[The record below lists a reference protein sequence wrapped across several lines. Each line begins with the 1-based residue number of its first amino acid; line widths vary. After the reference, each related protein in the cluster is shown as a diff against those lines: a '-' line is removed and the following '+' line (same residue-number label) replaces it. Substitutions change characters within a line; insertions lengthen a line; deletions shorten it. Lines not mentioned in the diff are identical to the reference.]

1 MHMTPNAVKILKFIQ
16 QFVSQNQYSPT
27 VAEMMDNIH
36 LKSRGTI
43 YHYLK
48 ELEAENQIMI
58 KKGKH
63 RNIELVSQL
72 KRESSNESNALNL
85 PLLGKIA
92 AGKPIEAILNHE
104 PINLRKLGGEG
115 KYALKI
121 CGDSMIDEGI
131 RDGDL
136 VICRHTN
143 TANNGDIVVALV
155 DNAFATLKRF
165 YLKENKVTLK
175 PENTKFQPVTYNA
188 DRITIQGIFLG
199 LLRLPVS

>member
-1 MHMTPNAVKILKFIQ
+1 MTPNAVKILKFIQ
-16 QFVSQNQYSPT
+16 QFVLQNQYSPT

-48 ELEAENQIMI
+48 ELEAANQIII

-63 RNIELVSQL
+63 RNIELISQHR
-72 KRESSNESNALNL
+72 RESDENYTL

-104 PINLRKLGGEG
+104 PINLKRLGGEG

-131 RDGDL
+131 CDGDL

-143 TANNGDIVVALV
+143 QANNGDIVVALV
-155 DNAFATLKRF
+155 DNEFATLKRF
-165 YLKENKVTLK
+165 FLKEKENKITLK
-175 PENTKFQPVTYNA
+175 PENTKFQAVTYSA
-188 DRITIQGIFLG
+188 DRITIQGVFLG
-199 LLRLPVS
+199 LLRLPEFC

>member
-1 MHMTPNAVKILKFIQ
+1 MTPNAVKISKFIQ
-16 QFVSQNQYSPT
+16 QFILQNQYSPT
-27 VAEMMDNIH
+27 IAEIMNNTH

-48 ELEAENQIMI
+48 ELEAEKQIVI

-63 RNIELVSQL
+63 RNIELVSQ
-72 KRESSNESNALNL
+72 KKNNSFQSYTL

-104 PINLRKLGGEG
+104 PINLEKLGGEG
-115 KYALKI
+115 KNALKI

-136 VICRHTN
+136 VICRHAHK
-143 TANNGDIVVALV
+143 ANNGDIVVALV
-155 DNAFATLKRF
+155 DNEFATLKRF
-165 YLKENKVTLK
+165 YLKEKENKITLK

-188 DRITIQGIFLG
+188 DRIKIQGVFIG
-199 LLRLPVS
+199 LLRFAHS